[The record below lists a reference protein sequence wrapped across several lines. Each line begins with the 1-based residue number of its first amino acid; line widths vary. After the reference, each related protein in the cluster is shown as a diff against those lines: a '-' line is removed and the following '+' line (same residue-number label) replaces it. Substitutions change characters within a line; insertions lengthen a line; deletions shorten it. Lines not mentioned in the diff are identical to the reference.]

1 MSNKQDRQGVRTP
14 ADVERKYLL
23 TLEKSFA
30 EVLGIATDARQYAVE
45 TSERLSNEVA
55 RLDVAITEMED
66 KIVLLVAD
74 TYATNESVESKITL
88 AKGEILSS
96 VEGKYETKTNVAT
109 LKQTVNS
116 QGAKIE
122 SQAKSIDA
130 NSSSLSSLAQEVDA
144 QGASITQQATYITN
158 NTDNIATIQSTVD
171 EQGSKIGLIVDNN
184 GIKAGMLIEAING
197 CTTATLSASKINF
210 ETDQFVINDTSGRL
224 LFSAGKNNVTIGK
237 WKIQHNR
244 FEYYESPNLRTYI
257 DPVEVEVSEAQIP
270 YRAYWREI
278 CAVTRRI
285 YENRKKMC
293 EILGIDYW
301 KDEWGEL

>member
-88 AKGEILSS
+88 SRGEILSS

-109 LKQTVNS
+109 LTQR
-116 QGAKIE
+116 
-122 SQAKSIDA
+122 
-130 NSSSLSSLAQEVDA
+130 VDE
-144 QGASITQQATYITN
+144 QGASITQQATYITD
-158 NTDNIATIQSTVD
+158 NTNNIASIQSTVD

-184 GIKAGMLIEAING
+184 GIKAGILIEAING
-197 CTTATLSASKINF
+197 CTTATLKASKIDFN
-210 ETDQFVINDTSGRL
+210 TDEFRIIDSSDNL
-224 LFSAGKNNVTIGK
+224 IFLAGKRQVKMGAWSVKGSGLYAGTSLLGNPKSI
-237 WKIQHNR
+237 
-244 FEYYESPNLRTYI
+244 SLRADSI
-257 DPVEVEVSEAQIP
+257 AFVEREVEFVASWKEIATVSKLLYA
-270 YRAYWREI
+270 YRVAL
-278 CAVTRRI
+278 
-285 YENRKKMC
+285 C
-293 EILGIDYW
+293 EVLGIRYVGG
-301 KDEWGEL
+301 EWGDFNG